1 MPNETTEENNEIA
14 QTALRNLTTLR
25 QEALV
30 AFLNA
35 QKAIKNAFKTKEN
48 KHFGSDYAD
57 LSSVM
62 EAIKGPLNDNGFIIY
77 QTPHSDRDDATVRL
91 NTSLVHVNGVTLF
104 ASSFAMPTKDASN
117 PQALGSSLTYA
128 RRYALMAM
136 TGICPV
142 DDDGNA
148 GAVASVDNFTPAKRV
163 IAAAKTM
170 QQLTDAWNQVKA
182 WGLTDAQLNE
192 LSALVKTQKG
202 KVS

>member
-1 MPNETTEENNEIA
+1 MATVVSNVEFTSA
-14 QTALRNLTTLR
+14 RK
-25 QEALV
+25 EAMA
-30 AFLNA
+30 AFLSA
-35 QKAIKNAFKTKEN
+35 QKAIKNALKTKEN
-48 KHFGSDYAD
+48 LHFKSDYAD

-62 EAIKGPLNDNGFIIY
+62 EAIKGPLNDNGIIIY
-77 QTPHSDRDDATVRL
+77 QAPSSDMETEGVWL
-91 NTSLVHVNGVTLF
+91 NTAFYHVNGTLLF
-104 ASSFAMPTKDASN
+104 SSNFRMPTKDASN

-148 GAVASVDNFTPAKRV
+148 GAEAVKVDNYPPAKG
-163 IAAAKTM
+163 IITAAKTM
-170 QQLTDAWNQVKA
+170 EQLADAWSQVKT
-182 WGLTDAQLNE
+182 WGLTEAQLNE